1 MRKITSIILFGV
13 QISLLAACSS
23 NNNVKFQLVSFS
35 SATLASNTSEESSST
50 QVTLPSP
57 ETVKPVEV
65 LQTNEYTEGVVIDY
79 EGNIYFSHGKY
90 ITILEPDGTNRI
102 WAETGDPNGHKVL
115 ADGTHLVANDSKQEI
130 LRLDSEGQVLEV
142 VVNQYDGK
150 PLRAPNDL
158 SLDSSGGFYFS
169 DPGGSSLENPI
180 GTVYYVDQNRQI
192 QQVVTGL
199 AFANGVI
206 TSPDGKYLY
215 VGESHKNRILVYEIL
230 APGIVGPQQIFA
242 ELPVKKG
249 EQIDNQPDG
258 ICMDAIN
265 NLYVAHYGM
274 GQVQVLNPEGQLIR
288 RYSAGNLTTSN
299 CAFGGQDLEQLF
311 VTGGL
316 KTEDGQGALF
326 QLNIEV
332 PGLDIRPRQ
341 QAKLSSVIGQE
352 SRNPS
357 ISYPQLDT
365 R

>member
-1 MRKITSIILFGV
+1 MRKIAYTILFGV
-13 QISLLAACSS
+13 QISLLTAFSS
-23 NNNVKFQLVSFS
+23 NNNVDSQLVSFS
-35 SATLASNTSEESSST
+35 SDISASNTSEESRSA
-50 QVTLPSP
+50 QVILPPP
-57 ETVKPVEV
+57 ETVKPVKV

-79 EGNIYFSHGKY
+79 EGNVYFSHGKY

-130 LRLDSEGQVLEV
+130 LRLDAEGQVLEV
-142 VVNQYDGK
+142 VVNQYNGK

-158 SLDSSGGFYFS
+158 SLDSNGGFYFS

-199 AFANGVI
+199 AFANGVVI
-206 TSPDGKYLY
+206 SPDGKHLY
-215 VGESHKNRILVYEIL
+215 IGESKKNRILVYEIL
-230 APGIVGPQQIFA
+230 APGVVGSQQVFA

-258 ICMDAIN
+258 ICMDAMN

-274 GQVQVLNPEGQLIR
+274 GQVQVLNSEGQLIR

-299 CAFGGQDLEQLF
+299 CAFSGQDLNQLF

-316 KTEDGQGALF
+316 KTEDGRGGLF
-326 QLNIEV
+326 RLDIEV

-341 QAKLSSVIGQE
+341 QAKLKSLSA
-352 SRNPS
+352 
-357 ISYPQLDT
+357 
-365 R
+365 